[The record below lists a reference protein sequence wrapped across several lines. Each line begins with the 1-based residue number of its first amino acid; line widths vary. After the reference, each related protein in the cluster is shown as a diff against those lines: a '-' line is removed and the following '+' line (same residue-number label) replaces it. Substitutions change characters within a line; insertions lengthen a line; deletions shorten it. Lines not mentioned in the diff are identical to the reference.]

1 MRPYFVMLMQVST
14 THSATQIDRPQ
25 ALQRLKVGL
34 IGLAAV
40 LLLIGLASAVF
51 NSVNR
56 ERVAAGIGG
65 AQPAR
70 VAEMAN
76 TAGTVEG
83 TNEPLAELG
92 VAPPATVSPPNS
104 TQDSR
109 R

>member
-1 MRPYFVMLMQVST
+1 MQVSA
-14 THSATQIDRPQ
+14 THLDRPQ

-56 ERVAAGIGG
+56 DRAAAGIGG
-65 AQPAR
+65 AQPSR

-76 TAGTVEG
+76 AGATVES
-83 TNEPLAELG
+83 TNEPLAEIG
-92 VAPPATVSPPNS
+92 VAPPANVEPTNRAEPA
-104 TQDSR
+104 R

>member
-1 MRPYFVMLMQVST
+1 MQVSAF
-14 THSATQIDRPQ
+14 HNDRQQ
-25 ALQRLKVGL
+25 AVAQRGQRIKVGL
-34 IGLAAV
+34 IGLGAV

-56 ERVAAGIGG
+56 ERPVTAIGT
-65 AQPAR
+65 AQPGR

-76 TAGTVEG
+76 TADTVSA

-92 VAPPATVSPPNS
+92 VAPPATPPATGEPVNRS
-104 TQDSR
+104 TQTR

>member
-1 MRPYFVMLMQVST
+1 MQVSA
-14 THSATQIDRPQ
+14 THLDRPQ

-56 ERVAAGIGG
+56 ERAAGGIGG
-65 AQPAR
+65 AQPGR

-76 TAGTVEG
+76 TSATVES
-83 TNEPLAELG
+83 TNEPLADMG
-92 VAPPATVSPPNS
+92 VAPPATVEPSNQAGPVR
-104 TQDSR
+104 Q
-109 R
+109 

>member
-1 MRPYFVMLMQVST
+1 MQVS
-14 THSATQIDRPQ
+14 ATNIANIDRVQ
-25 ALQRLKVGL
+25 TQFQRAQRLKVGL

-40 LLLIGLASAVF
+40 LMLIGLASAVF

-56 ERVAAGIGG
+56 ERPVTAIGG

-76 TAGTVEG
+76 TSGATGS

-92 VAPPATVSPPNS
+92 VAPPATVEPTNQSGPA
-104 TQDSR
+104 R
-109 R
+109 H

>member
-1 MRPYFVMLMQVST
+1 MQVSA
-14 THSATQIDRPQ
+14 THSDRVQ
-25 ALQRLKVGL
+25 AQYQRGQRLKVGL

-56 ERVAAGIGG
+56 DRPAAGVGG
-65 AQPAR
+65 AQPGR

-76 TAGTVEG
+76 TSAPAVG

-92 VAPPATVSPPNS
+92 VAPPATVEPAN
-104 TQDSR
+104 QAGAAR
-109 R
+109 Q

>member
-1 MRPYFVMLMQVST
+1 MQVS
-14 THSATQIDRPQ
+14 AFPIDRVQ
-25 ALQRLKVGL
+25 AQYQRGQRLKVGL

-56 ERVAAGIGG
+56 DRPVSGIGG
-65 AQPAR
+65 AQPER

-76 TAGTVEG
+76 TTQTVEG

-92 VAPPATVSPPNS
+92 VAPPATVES
-104 TQDSR
+104 TNHSGQGR
-109 R
+109 Q